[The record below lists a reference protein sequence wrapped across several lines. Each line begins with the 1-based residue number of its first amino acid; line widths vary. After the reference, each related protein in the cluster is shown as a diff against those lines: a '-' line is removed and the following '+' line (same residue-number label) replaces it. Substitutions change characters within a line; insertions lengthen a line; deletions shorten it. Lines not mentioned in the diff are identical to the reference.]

1 MTTPHPNRIAKLL
14 RGTHNWL
21 ANTKIL
27 VVGVGGIGCEV
38 LKVLCKLQVGQIHIL
53 DMDTIEV
60 MFLLLSSPTLIDN
73 FSSKLNTRACPNHS
87 WQKKVYSN

>member
-1 MTTPHPNRIAKLL
+1 MQIETMPNTHSNRIANLL
-14 RGTHNWL
+14 RGTHSWL

-38 LKVLCKLQVGQIHIL
+38 LKTLSKLEVGQIHIL

-60 MFLLLSSPTLIDN
+60 LFVLLSSPTSTDS
-73 FSSKLNTRACPNHS
+73 FSSKQNTRACPNL
-87 WQKKVYSN
+87 